1 MSRIKVESDT
11 DKNLMPSTSKKSKS
25 SERDVEIS
33 SFNRILHFVEGI
45 KYNLNDHLYGF
56 CLFK

>member
-1 MSRIKVESDT
+1 
-11 DKNLMPSTSKKSKS
+11 MPSTSKKSKS